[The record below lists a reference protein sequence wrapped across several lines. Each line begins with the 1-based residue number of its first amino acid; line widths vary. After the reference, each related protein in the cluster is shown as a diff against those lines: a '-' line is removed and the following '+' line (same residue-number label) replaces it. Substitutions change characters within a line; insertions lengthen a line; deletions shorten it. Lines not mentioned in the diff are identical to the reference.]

1 MKQFTNQEI
10 SAFCEELGWLLHSGV
25 SVGEGLRLMEED
37 ETETVRK
44 GLLSV
49 MAEKTE
55 EGDSFAEVLK
65 ETECFPGY
73 ACGSI
78 AAGEKTGRLEEALGA
93 LKQYY
98 EERERISR
106 YMRNALLHPSFL
118 LLLMLAVLGVLLT
131 MVLPTF
137 RSVYASLGGEMTG
150 IAGVIL
156 RVGIWLKEK
165 IWVFLF
171 LFGAAICLV
180 LLFSVWEAFREKIIS
195 FWKKWAG
202 DSGVMRKVNAAAVA
216 QVMAMGLGSGLVL
229 EETMELAA
237 EVMADVPKAKK
248 RCLHCREQLLSGIPL
263 VEALKQSEVLPA
275 ASCRLLGVGIQAGNG
290 DAVMAEIAKKLSEEA
305 ETAMT
310 NRVDKI
316 EPVLVLSVS
325 VLVGMVLLLVMLPLI
340 NIMETIG

>member
-1 MKQFTNQEI
+1 MKQLNNREI

-25 SVGEGLRLMEED
+25 SVGDGLRLMAED
-37 ETETVRK
+37 ETENC
-44 GLLSV
+44 LEAFLSG
-49 MAEKTE
+49 MAEKVD
-55 EGDSFAEVLK
+55 EGVPFAEVLE
-65 ETECFPGY
+65 ETECFPGHV
-73 ACGSI
+73 CGSV
-78 AAGEKTGRLEEALGA
+78 AAGEKTGRLEEALSA

-98 EERERISR
+98 EERERMSR

-137 RSVYASLGGEMTG
+137 QSVYASLGGEMTG
-150 IAGVIL
+150 IPGGIL
-156 RVGIWLKEK
+156 RVGTWLKEK
-165 IWVFLF
+165 IWVFLVV
-171 LFGAAICLV
+171 FGTVLCLV
-180 LLFSVWEAFREKIIS
+180 LLFSVWEAFRKKVILL
-195 FWKKWAG
+195 WKKWAG
-202 DSGVMRKVNAAAVA
+202 DCGVMRKVNAAAVA

-237 EVMADVPKAKK
+237 GVMADVPKAKK
-248 RCLHCREQLLSGIPL
+248 RCLSCKEQLLDGIPL
-263 VEALKQSEVLPA
+263 IDALKQSEILPA
-275 ASCRLLGVGIQAGNG
+275 ASCRLLSVGIQGGNG
-290 DAVMAEIAKKLSEEA
+290 DAVMAEIAKTLSEEA
-305 ETAMT
+305 ETAMA